1 MILREFGGRFSFMEM
16 EKINENTMRV
26 TLGKEDLAERGIS
39 ILDLIGNQH
48 DVEEFFYSIL
58 DEVDTDHEFRDTGAV
73 TFQLV
78 PSGDGVELFITKVDP
93 EAAEKMNLPKDAE
106 FDENNSV
113 MLSNLTPDELDQI
126 GLDKDVTR
134 ILKNRMKGNFKSDS
148 EKQRKTSIQ
157 RSEKSIGDQ
166 EVSQQREQPESYV
179 RVIAFETF
187 QDFIDLTRNVI
198 FKVSFG
204 SDLFRMGDKY
214 YLVVKFSDE
223 EVTSGTVQ
231 DVYATMLEYGEA
243 PKLPPIY
250 LEEHGQ
256 AIKTRNAYEWFS
268 YNFS

>member
-1 MILREFGGRFSFMEM
+1 MEM

-48 DVEEFFYSIL
+48 DVEDFFYSIL
-58 DEVDTDHEFRDTGAV
+58 DEVDTDHEFRDNGAV

-134 ILKNRMKGNFKSDS
+134 ILKDRMKGNFKSDS
-148 EKQRKTSIQ
+148 KDQRKTSI
-157 RSEKSIGDQ
+157 
-166 EVSQQREQPESYV
+166 EQPEKQSSQAPEQPENYV
-179 RVIAFETF
+179 RVIEFETL

-198 FKVSFG
+198 FKASFG
-204 SDLFRMGDKY
+204 SDLFRMDDKY
-214 YLVVKFSDE
+214 YFVIKFADE

-231 DVYATMLEYGEA
+231 DVYSTMLEYGKA
-243 PKLPPIY
+243 PKIPPIY

-256 AIKTRNAYEWFS
+256 VIKTRNAYEWFS

>member
-1 MILREFGGRFSFMEM
+1 MEM

-48 DVEEFFYSIL
+48 DVEDFFYSIL
-58 DEVDTDHEFRDTGAV
+58 DEVDTDHEFRDNGAV

-106 FDENNSV
+106 FDENNNV

-134 ILKNRMKGNFKSDS
+134 ILKERMKGNFKSGSKD
-148 EKQRKTSIQ
+148 QRKTTIDQPEKTSAS
-157 RSEKSIGDQ
+157 RS
-166 EVSQQREQPESYV
+166 SQTPEQPENYV
-179 RVIAFETF
+179 RVIEFETL

-198 FKVSFG
+198 FKTSFG
-204 SDLFRMGDKY
+204 SDLFRMDDKY
-214 YLVVKFSDE
+214 YLVIKFSDE

-231 DVYATMLEYGEA
+231 DVYSTMLEYGKA
-243 PKLPPIY
+243 PKIPPIY

-256 AIKTRNAYEWFS
+256 VVKTRNAYEWFS

>member
-1 MILREFGGRFSFMEM
+1 MEM

-26 TLGKEDLAERGIS
+26 TLGKDDLAERGIS

-48 DVEEFFYSIL
+48 DVEDFFYDIL
-58 DEVDTDHEFRDTGAV
+58 DEVDTDHEFRDNGAV

-93 EAAEKMNLPKDAE
+93 EAAEKMNLPNNAE

-113 MLSNLTPDELDQI
+113 MLSNLTPEELDQI

-134 ILKNRMKGNFKSDS
+134 ILKDRMKKGNFQANLSKNGQQALTQQKQATKQSVHHQADS
-148 EKQRKTSIQ
+148 
-157 RSEKSIGDQ
+157 SENYI
-166 EVSQQREQPESYV
+166 
-179 RVIAFETF
+179 RVVEFKDL

-198 FKVSFG
+198 FKVPFV
-204 SDLFRMGDKY
+204 SDLFRMNNKY
-214 YLVVKFSDE
+214 YLVVKFSDG

-231 DVYATMLEYGEA
+231 DIFAAMLEYGIA
-243 PKLPPIY
+243 PNLPPIY

-256 AIKTRNAYEWFS
+256 IVKARNAYEWFS

>member
-1 MILREFGGRFSFMEM
+1 MEM

-48 DVEEFFYSIL
+48 DVEDFFYSIL
-58 DEVDTDHEFRDTGAV
+58 DEVDTDHEFRDNGAV

-134 ILKNRMKGNFKSDS
+134 ILKDRMKENFKADS
-148 EKQRKTSIQ
+148 KDQRKSSIK
-157 RSEKSIGDQ
+157 RPEKPVADHG
-166 EVSQQREQPESYV
+166 SQQEQLDNYV
-179 RVIAFETF
+179 RVLEFETL
-187 QDFIDLTRNVI
+187 QDFIDLTRNII
-198 FKVSFG
+198 FKTPFG
-204 SDLFRMGDKY
+204 SDLFRMDDKY

-231 DVYATMLEYGEA
+231 DVYATMLEYGKV

-256 AIKTRNAYEWFS
+256 VVKTRNAYEWFA

>member
-1 MILREFGGRFSFMEM
+1 MEM

-48 DVEEFFYSIL
+48 DVEDFFYSIL
-58 DEVDTDHEFRDTGAV
+58 DEVDTDHEFRDNGAV

-113 MLSNLTPDELDQI
+113 MLSNLTSDELDQI

-134 ILKNRMKGNFKSDS
+134 ILKDRMKENFKADS
-148 EKQRKTSIQ
+148 KDQRKSSIKQ
-157 RSEKSIGDQ
+157 PEKPVADCG
-166 EVSQQREQPESYV
+166 SQQEQLDNYV
-179 RVIAFETF
+179 RVLEFETL
-187 QDFIDLTRNVI
+187 QDFIDLTRNII
-198 FKVSFG
+198 FKAPFG
-204 SDLFRMGDKY
+204 SDLFRMDDKY

-231 DVYATMLEYGEA
+231 DIYATMLEYGKV

-256 AIKTRNAYEWFS
+256 VVKTRNAYEWFA

>member
-1 MILREFGGRFSFMEM
+1 MEM

-48 DVEEFFYSIL
+48 DVEDFFYGIL
-58 DEVDTDHEFRDTGAV
+58 DEVDTDHEFRDNGAV

-134 ILKNRMKGNFKSDS
+134 ILKDRMRENLKSDS
-148 EKQRKTSIQ
+148 KDQRKTT
-157 RSEKSIGDQ
+157 
-166 EVSQQREQPESYV
+166 VEQPEKASASRSSQTSEQSENYV
-179 RVIAFETF
+179 RVIEFETL

-204 SDLFRMGDKY
+204 SDLFRMDDKY
-214 YLVVKFSDE
+214 YLVIKFSDE

-231 DVYATMLEYGEA
+231 DVYSTMLEYGKA
-243 PKLPPIY
+243 PKIPPIY

-256 AIKTRNAYEWFS
+256 IVKTRNAYEWFS